1 MDVPSVWRP
10 KLLLVA
16 LAGACIWS
24 YPTFARAEGSGEAEW
39 IWGAAEDEQLP
50 SACWFRKTFDV
61 PEVESARVQITADD
75 RFELFV
81 NGRRVG
87 TGKDWKVL
95 ASYDIRKF
103 LVAGRNAIAVKAENL
118 SGKTA
123 GVVAQVTV
131 KQPGHTDVSYSTDAS
146 WRVST
151 HEVTGWERA
160 RFNDAT
166 WPAAHSFG
174 ELGSAAP
181 WGDQITSADGS
192 PIKRFRVA
200 RDFRI
205 ERVLRGSMTG
215 SLIAMTFNE
224 WGEILA
230 SREGGPLELMIDR
243 NQDGVPDTVTV
254 YCDQVKNTQGI
265 LALNGEVFVVA
276 TGPQGAGLYRL
287 NDDDRDG
294 KADKVQ
300 RLVEFA
306 GEMTEHGPHVPV
318 LGPDGLLYVML
329 GNHTAVKKSFD
340 PQSPYHRFY
349 EGDLPQPKY
358 EDPNLDAAGVKAPGG
373 MVIRTDTEG
382 SFVQLFA
389 GGLRNAYDM
398 AFTPRGD
405 LLTCDSDMEWD
416 IGTPWYRPT
425 RVLQLAA
432 GGEFGWRSG
441 WSCWPDYYL
450 DGLPTTLDTG
460 RGSPAGIE
468 TYDHWAYPPQYHDT
482 LFVADW
488 SQGRITAV
496 HLKPEG
502 AGYEARSEVFLE
514 GRPLNVTDL
523 AVGPDGALYF
533 STGGRG
539 TEGGIYRIVWN
550 GKAIVPEIKD
560 PILRAV
566 RQPQIASAWAR
577 QKIAG
582 IQEQLGDQWGPQLTD
597 LIEDT
602 SARAD
607 DRCRAMQMTQLY
619 GPAIDGK
626 MLARLCQDKQ
636 VVVRAKA
643 AWLLGLTPDQTSAKA
658 LFRLMNDPDALVRAS
673 AIEAINRGVYDVPI
687 DRLVVRLADTDRHV
701 AWAARRTLEEF
712 PVEDWK
718 QKVLGAKETRAF
730 LVGAVALLAV
740 EPDRKSAEAIVE
752 RGRTLMQGYLSDPDF
767 LDLLRVFELAVIRG
781 KLEPGDTSE
790 FRAQLAHEYPS
801 ADPQMNRELLRV
813 LVQLQATEI
822 IPRMLEELEGKA
834 SDADKLHTAMMAR
847 FITSGWTA
855 EQKLALVEYLETAWK
870 IEGGLSVSGY
880 LESVARDCMKM
891 FQEAELRRIL
901 ARGDRWPN
909 IALAALAALPEHP
922 AAETIWQAIMLDRE
936 TQTNADDP
944 AVKRL
949 RTGLVAVL
957 GVSGDAGAM
966 EHLRASFEK
975 QPERRGDLAIGL
987 SQSPGGEN
995 WALLVRALPVLDG
1008 VAAQIVL
1015 SQLATVD
1022 RRPEG
1027 AEPIRQAILAGLRAG
1042 PDAAGPAGQLLTKWV
1057 GPDSQFVGDKAP
1069 DSLAGWQQWFA
1080 RRFPEVPPAV
1090 LPGAS
1095 EGVHW
1100 SEQEI
1105 LDFLAVDA
1113 DQANGRRGAMVFE
1126 KAQCVKCHRYGKQGE
1141 AIGPDL
1147 STVSQRFQKREI
1159 LESILFPS
1167 HTISDQYSSK
1177 TVTTSNGLS
1186 FTGIVG
1192 ALADGTVV
1200 VLQPNGQ
1207 KTTIRKG
1214 DIEEIVPSPKSAM
1227 PEGLLDSLTLEDIA
1241 DLFAYLGGT
1250 VR

>member
-24 YPTFARAEGSGEAEW
+24 YPTLARAEGSGEAEW

-752 RGRTLMQGYLSDPDF
+752 RGRTLMQGYLSDPRLPLFASRVRTGGDPRQARARRHLGVPRPVGARVPF
-767 LDLLRVFELAVIRG
+767 GRSADESRIAPGARATASHGDHPADARRARRQSLGCRQTAHGDDGPVHHFGLDGRAEAGAGRI
-781 KLEPGDTSE
+781 PGDGLEDRRWAEREWLSRKCRARLHEDVPGGRAAAHPGAGRPLAEHRPGGARGLARTSG
-790 FRAQLAHEYPS
+790 RRNDL
-801 ADPQMNRELLRV
+801 
-813 LVQLQATEI
+813 
-822 IPRMLEELEGKA
+822 A
-834 SDADKLHTAMMAR
+834 SDHAR
-847 FITSGWTA
+847 P
-855 EQKLALVEYLETAWK
+855 
-870 IEGGLSVSGY
+870 
-880 LESVARDCMKM
+880 R
-891 FQEAELRRIL
+891 
-901 ARGDRWPN
+901 
-909 IALAALAALPEHP
+909 
-922 AAETIWQAIMLDRE
+922 
-936 TQTNADDP
+936 NANQ
-944 AVKRL
+944 R
-949 RTGLVAVL
+949 
-957 GVSGDAGAM
+957 
-966 EHLRASFEK
+966 
-975 QPERRGDLAIGL
+975 
-987 SQSPGGEN
+987 
-995 WALLVRALPVLDG
+995 
-1008 VAAQIVL
+1008 
-1015 SQLATVD
+1015 
-1022 RRPEG
+1022 RRPG
-1027 AEPIRQAILAGLRAG
+1027 RQTI
-1042 PDAAGPAGQLLTKWV
+1042 
-1057 GPDSQFVGDKAP
+1057 
-1069 DSLAGWQQWFA
+1069 
-1080 RRFPEVPPAV
+1080 
-1090 LPGAS
+1090 
-1095 EGVHW
+1095 
-1100 SEQEI
+1100 
-1105 LDFLAVDA
+1105 
-1113 DQANGRRGAMVFE
+1113 ANRSGSGTGR
-1126 KAQCVKCHRYGKQGE
+1126 
-1141 AIGPDL
+1141 
-1147 STVSQRFQKREI
+1147 
-1159 LESILFPS
+1159 
-1167 HTISDQYSSK
+1167 
-1177 TVTTSNGLS
+1177 
-1186 FTGIVG
+1186 
-1192 ALADGTVV
+1192 
-1200 VLQPNGQ
+1200 
-1207 KTTIRKG
+1207 
-1214 DIEEIVPSPKSAM
+1214 
-1227 PEGLLDSLTLEDIA
+1227 
-1241 DLFAYLGGT
+1241 
-1250 VR
+1250 